1 MAVREIKLSQTG
13 AKEILPERLQA
24 MVGCRIPLPS
34 QHAGRIVVTAQGTR
48 EDGRRGEM
56 GRVLERHADIGTVT
70 KEMLSYMVDGGL
82 KNPVCSVTYVSD
94 KWFPQL
100 NDHYRTAVGI
110 SIEEKDDE

>member
-1 MAVREIKLSQTG
+1 MANTEIKLSPTQ
-13 AKEILPERLQA
+13 ARERLPELLQA
-24 MVGCRIPLPS
+24 EVGSRIPLPS
-34 QHAGRIVVTAQGTR
+34 QYPGRIVVTAQGTR

-100 NDHYRTAVGI
+100 QDHYRTAVDI
-110 SIEEKDDE
+110 SIEENDND